1 MRLAVSAQDLISS
14 VQTPQL
20 NAKLPR
26 FSPGDTVR
34 FTVRVLEGE
43 KERQQLFEGIV
54 ISRRG
59 AGLNEMVTVRKL
71 SFGVGVERIF
81 PVHSPFVQK
90 VEVVSHG
97 KVRRAKLYYL
107 RDKSGKESKLKR
119 VYATDAEGATVVTA
133 PPVEPGAD
141 AGDAAAAPAAPKAEA
156 KPKPDARPKPA
167 KAAVKSKE
175 TAKA

>member
-1 MRLAVSAQDLISS
+1 MRLAVSAQDLIRS

-20 NAKLPR
+20 NTKLPR
-26 FSPGDTVR
+26 FVPGDTVR

-43 KERQQLFEGIV
+43 KERQQVFEGIV

-59 AGLNEMVTVRKL
+59 AGANEMVTVRKL
-71 SFGVGVERIF
+71 SFGIGVERIF

-90 VEVVSHG
+90 IEVVSHG

-107 RDKSGKESKLKR
+107 REKSGKDSKLKR

-133 PPVEPGAD
+133 PPVEPAPESAEGA
-141 AGDAAAAPAAPKAEA
+141 AAPKAEA
-156 KPKPDARPKPA
+156 KPKAAKPA
-167 KAAVKSKE
+167 AKSKA

>member
-1 MRLAVSAQDLISS
+1 MRLAVSAQDLIRS
-14 VQTPQL
+14 VQAPQL

-26 FSPGDTVR
+26 FAPGDTVR

-43 KERQQLFEGIV
+43 KERQQVFEGIV

-59 AGLNEMVTVRKL
+59 AGANEMVTVRKL

-90 VEVVSHG
+90 IEIVSHG

-119 VYATDAEGATVVTA
+119 LYATDAEGATVVTA
-133 PPVEPGAD
+133 PPVEPTAESAEGT
-141 AGDAAAAPAAPKAEA
+141 AAAPAAPKAEA
-156 KPKPDARPKPA
+156 KPKAKPA
-167 KAAVKSKE
+167 AKPKAA
-175 TAKA
+175 AKA